1 MLYRFLAA
9 NNDSNVLKIVR
20 ELNNNTVSDR
30 IFVALGNLN
39 ISSSGGF
46 LRCASEQPALSS
58 LTAPSMM
65 WLKDGTQLFG
75 DGVRVVINTTYS
87 TIGTSN
93 RTSNRTVSFVRIF
106 NFSQSDSGVYQ
117 CVFYDTPSQG
127 GEVVTT
133 RPYKVDTGIFT
144 NKHSTY
150 SRPCF
155 SILLGHFRSNLS

>member
-1 MLYRFLAA
+1 M
-9 NNDSNVLKIVR
+9 LKIVR

-30 IFVALGNLN
+30 IYVALGKLN
-39 ISSSGGF
+39 ISSNGAF
-46 LRCASEQPALSS
+46 LRCSAEQPALSPF
-58 LTAPSMM
+58 TVPSMM

-75 DGVRVVINTTYS
+75 DGVRVVISTTKS
-87 TIGTSN
+87 TIGS
-93 RTSNRTVSFVRIF
+93 SNRTVSFVRIF
-106 NFSQSDSGVYQ
+106 NFSQSDAGVYQ
-117 CVFYDTPSQG
+117 CVFYDIPSQG

-155 SILLGHFRSNLS
+155 SILLGHFNLS

>member
-39 ISSSGGF
+39 VSSNGAF
-46 LRCASEQPALSS
+46 LRCSAEQPASS
-58 LTAPSMM
+58 SFTAPSMM

-75 DGVRVVINTTYS
+75 DGIRVVINTTNS
-87 TIGTSN
+87 TFVTSN
-93 RTSNRTVSFVRIF
+93 RTANRTVSFVRIF
-106 NFSQSDSGVYQ
+106 NFSQTDAGVYQ

-133 RPYKVDTGIFT
+133 RPYKVDTGTFT

-150 SRPCF
+150 STMLF
-155 SILLGHFRSNLS
+155 HSLGSL